1 MYDDGLAGPK
11 STAGRPGHL
20 STGSAA
26 GHGQAGPVDGLGGVH
41 RVPASRASRVAV
53 GALLGG
59 LLLASRPTAAAGNAT
74 SPWDWP
80 LDGPPRVVRAFDPP
94 ALRWEAGHRG
104 VDLLARIGAPVRS
117 AGPGSVS
124 FAGPIAGRGVVVV
137 THADGTRTTYEPV
150 APAVTVGERVSA
162 GDPVGRLAA
171 AGSHCLPAACLH
183 WGRRRGDVY
192 LDPMLLV
199 RAGPARLFPVWSA
212 AGEGHPSDPN
222 GRHPPPAPAGEPGG
236 RAVGGRWQQVAS
248 GAMAL
253 PVLALGATVALR
265 RRRLTQI
272 SAGSSAASRA

>member
-1 MYDDGLAGPK
+1 M
-11 STAGRPGHL
+11 
-20 STGSAA
+20 
-26 GHGQAGPVDGLGGVH
+26 H
-41 RVPASRASRVAV
+41 RVLACQARRVTV

-59 LLLASRPTAAAGNAT
+59 LLLASRPTAAAGKAT

-80 LDGPPRVVRAFDPP
+80 LDGRPQIVRSFDPP
-94 ALRWEAGHRG
+94 AIRWEAGHRG

-150 APAVTVGERVSA
+150 APAVTVGDRISA
-162 GDPVGRLAA
+162 GDPLGRIAA

-212 AGEGHPSDPN
+212 ARTGHSSDPNDGHPSGPN
-222 GRHPPPAPAGEPGG
+222 DGHPPDATPGDPRG

-248 GAMAL
+248 GGGALPVLAL
-253 PVLALGATVALR
+253 PVLALGATLALR
-265 RRRLTQI
+265 RRRLAQI